1 MQCPRCRSKNFIRD
15 KGKAP
20 SGAIRFRCKDCNK
33 QFNSNT
39 GMGIN
44 NKDDHRD
51 KQQTRTYTENGND
64 AKIEQITNHQIKT
77 LEEMVIFCEI
87 DTEQW
92 IVDRWLCNKW
102 EVGMRIDDRVKVQ
115 PLWQVKVWLKRNT
128 KNIAIND
135 IKERVLK
142 EIKSFAPVYPK
153 IEYKKFTDPV
163 MLEVNLFDFHF
174 GKLVWGKESGKN
186 YDLKIAKK
194 LFIDC
199 VKKIINLASPY
210 QVEKVL
216 FIVGN
221 DFFNVNSS
229 AAQTFSGTPQS
240 EDDRWKKTFHEGW
253 KLVRDAIDMLTA
265 IAPVDVVDIPGN
277 HDFESAFYLG
287 EVLAGVYEKN
297 PNVIVDNNPKL
308 RKYYRYGN
316 NLIGFTH
323 GKDEKINELPLIMAN
338 EAGKDFSDTT
348 YREWHLG
355 DKHHKKDIKWI
366 ATEEIKGVTVRIL
379 RSLSATDQW
388 HYSKGYINNVRAGE
402 AFIWHKKN
410 GLICNLSVNYD

>member
-1 MQCPRCRSKNFIRD
+1 MDFKIDGKSALKN
-15 KGKAP
+15 
-20 SGAIRFRCKDCNK
+20 SL
-33 QFNSNT
+33 Q
-39 GMGIN
+39 
-44 NKDDHRD
+44 
-51 KQQTRTYTENGND
+51 NGNEKLNVKGD
-64 AKIEQITNHQIKT
+64 NAELEKVVDKRVQTLDDLISVAKINLDE
-77 LEEMVIFCEI
+77 
-87 DTEQW
+87 W
-92 IVDRWLCNKW
+92 IIERWVCNKW
-102 EVGMRIDDRVKVQ
+102 EVAAKLEDKKMYVQ
-115 PLWQVKVWLKRNT
+115 DLWQIKVWLKRNI
-128 KNIAIND
+128 KAIAFND
-135 IKERVLK
+135 IKVRVLK
-142 EIKSFAPVYPK
+142 EIKKFAPVYPK
-153 IEYKKFTDPV
+153 LIYKKLADPV

-174 GKLVWGKESGKN
+174 GKLVWGKESGIN

-199 VKKIINLASPY
+199 VQKIINLATPY
-210 QVEKVL
+210 QIEKIL

-240 EDDRWKKTFHEGW
+240 EDERWKKTFAEGW
-253 KLVRDAIDMLTA
+253 KLVRDAIDRLSV
-265 IAPVDVVDIPGN
+265 IAPVDVLDIPGN

-287 EVLAGVYEKN
+287 EVLAGVYEN
-297 PNVIVDNNPKL
+297 NTNVKVDNGPKL

-338 EAGKDFSDTT
+338 EAGIDFSTT
-348 YREWHLG
+348 AFREWHLG

>member
-1 MQCPRCRSKNFIRD
+1 MDFKIDGKSALKN
-15 KGKAP
+15 
-20 SGAIRFRCKDCNK
+20 SL
-33 QFNSNT
+33 Q
-39 GMGIN
+39 
-44 NKDDHRD
+44 
-51 KQQTRTYTENGND
+51 NGNEKLNVKGD
-64 AKIEQITNHQIKT
+64 NAELEKVVDKRVQTLDDLISVAKINLDE
-77 LEEMVIFCEI
+77 
-87 DTEQW
+87 W
-92 IVDRWLCNKW
+92 IIERWVCNKW
-102 EVGMRIDDRVKVQ
+102 EVAAKLEDKKMYVQ
-115 PLWQVKVWLKRNT
+115 DLWQIKVWLKRNI
-128 KNIAIND
+128 KAIAFND
-135 IKERVLK
+135 IKVRVLK
-142 EIKSFAPVYPK
+142 EIKKFAPVYPK
-153 IEYKKFTDPV
+153 LVYKKLADPV

-174 GKLVWGKESGKN
+174 GKLVWGKESGIN

-199 VKKIINLASPY
+199 VQKIINLATPY
-210 QVEKVL
+210 QIEKIL

-240 EDDRWKKTFHEGW
+240 EDERWKKTFAEGW
-253 KLVRDAIDMLTA
+253 KLVRDAIDRLSV
-265 IAPVDVVDIPGN
+265 IAPVDVLDIPGN

-287 EVLAGVYEKN
+287 EVLAGVYENN
-297 PNVIVDNNPKL
+297 PNVKVDNGPKL

-338 EAGKDFSDTT
+338 EAGIDFSTT
-348 YREWHLG
+348 AFREWHLG